1 MKPEWITRAY
11 RPGDEVK
18 ILELFSAAYGG
29 RKMSEQ
35 YWEWMFAQ
43 GPFGPGVIT
52 LLFEG
57 EKLIGHYALAP
68 MDIFVCRAPVRALLS
83 MTTMTHPDYG
93 KQGIFSHLLRETCER
108 SAELGFTLVYG
119 FPNDNSNPGFIKQGW
134 KNFGKVE
141 EYVCGAPSVS
151 ARLLPGIAS
160 INRFEAEADRLW
172 EQAASHVGITVAR
185 KAAYL
190 NWRFFDHPTARY
202 RAHGFF
208 SGSRL
213 RGYVVTKVYA
223 PEGKPAKGHLIDLA
237 ACSVAEARV
246 LVQTGLNALGAHS
259 VTEVS
264 AWFPHDSYAG
274 IACRQEGFLP
284 RETETN
290 WGVMLFKPE
299 DEVLREQLKCP
310 GNWYLTMANSDVY

>member
-1 MKPEWITRAY
+1 MKSEWITRAY

-35 YWEWMFAQ
+35 YWQWMFAR

-57 EKLIGHYALAP
+57 EKLIGHYAITP
-68 MDIFVCRAPVRALLS
+68 MDLEVAGAPVRALLS
-83 MTTMTHPDYG
+83 MSTMTHPDYG
-93 KQGIFSHLLRETCER
+93 KQGIFFHLLQETCKR

-119 FPNDNSNPGFIKQGW
+119 FPNDNSNPGFLKHGW
-134 KNFGKVE
+134 KNFGKVTE
-141 EYVCGAPSVS
+141 CVCEAPCVTEQQVPKIIPI
-151 ARLLPGIAS
+151 R
-160 INRFEAEADRLW
+160 RFDAEADRLW
-172 EQAASHVGITVAR
+172 KHVAPHTGITIAR
-185 KAAYL
+185 RAAYL

-202 RAHGFF
+202 RAHGLFD
-208 SGSRL
+208 GSRL

-223 PEGKPAKGHLIDLA
+223 PEGKPGEGHLIDLV

-246 LVQTGLNALGAHS
+246 LVQAGLNALGAHS

-264 AWFPHDSYAG
+264 AWFPRDSYAG
-274 IACRQEGFLP
+274 TACRQKGFLP

-290 WGVMLFKPE
+290 WGMMLFKPK
-299 DEVLREQLKCP
+299 DEVLCGQLENS
-310 GNWYLTMANSDVY
+310 GGWYLTMANSDVY